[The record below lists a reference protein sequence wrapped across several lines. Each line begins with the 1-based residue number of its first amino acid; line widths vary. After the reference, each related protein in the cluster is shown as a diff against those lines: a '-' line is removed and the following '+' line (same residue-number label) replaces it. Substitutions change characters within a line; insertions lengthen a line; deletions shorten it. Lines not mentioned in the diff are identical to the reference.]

1 VKFSPGENFSW
12 AVFQDSPGNYELRC
26 VDSALNEL
34 SPGQLLI
41 RIEYS
46 SLNYKDVLSLLGKNG
61 ESKVF
66 PQVIGVDLVGIVI
79 ESLTPSF
86 QEGVRVAQF
95 SRGLGTIRGGG
106 IARYIT
112 SDTVGLITVPKSISP
127 ELVMALGTAGLTAAA
142 CVSQILEAEID
153 PSSGPILITG
163 AGGGV
168 GKITLLML
176 SRLGY
181 QTIASSRECTF
192 AESNPMQVIP
202 PLKSTHLQLLPEKW
216 IAVVDTLGGDSLAT
230 AIKSTR
236 RGGMVFSVG
245 NVKSNELKLTVFPFI
260 LRGVRLI
267 GVNLDSYKLERIQ
280 EFLSRVSGIL
290 DEESLMSITKIIEFN
305 EVPDLLNAIS
315 EGKHSGRTVVR
326 IPHSS

>member
-1 VKFSPGENFSW
+1 MKFSPAENFSW

-26 VDSALNEL
+26 VDFALNEL
-34 SPGQLLI
+34 SPGQVLI

-79 ESLTPSF
+79 ESLHPSF

-95 SRGLGTIRGGG
+95 SRGLGTTRGGG
-106 IARYIT
+106 IASFIT
-112 SDTVGLITVPKSISP
+112 SDTDGLITIPKSISP

-168 GKITLLML
+168 GKIILLML

-192 AESNPMQVIP
+192 SESNPIQVIP

-245 NVKSNELKLTVFPFI
+245 NVKSNELNLTVFPFI
-260 LRGVRLI
+260 LRGVRLT

-280 EFLSRVSGIL
+280 EFFSRISSIL
-290 DEESLMSITKIIEFN
+290 DEESLMSITKIIDFN
-305 EVPDLLNAIS
+305 EVPDLLNAI
-315 EGKHSGRTVVR
+315 GQAKNSGRVVVR
-326 IPHSS
+326 ISHSS